1 MPDRKEE
8 TGRSLASLKPA
19 NCSGC
24 SQGGECKSFICD
36 DLQRMKTK
44 SFIATAVLLF
54 SASFTVII
62 LMIYR

>member
-8 TGRSLASLKPA
+8 TGRSLASLKPT

-44 SFIATAVLLF
+44 SFIAT
-54 SASFTVII
+54 
-62 LMIYR
+62 